1 MELVS
6 EAIAFAVKAHDGM
19 RRKKSE
25 APYILHPMEAAV
37 IVGSMTDD
45 QSLIAAAALHDVV
58 EDAGISLTEIEEKF
72 GKRVKELVASE
83 TEDKRADLPPSDTW
97 RIRKEESLT
106 VLKNTD
112 DIGVLT
118 VWLGDKLANMRS
130 IYRDFKEEG
139 AAMWQRFNQKNADEQ
154 AWYYRSIADLTKRLS
169 HTSAWLEYTTLTEI
183 VFKKGENDK

>member
-37 IVGSMTDD
+37 IVGTMTDD
-45 QSLIAAAALHDVV
+45 QNLIAAAALHDVL
-58 EDAGISLTEIEEKF
+58 EDAGITIQEIEEKF
-72 GKRVKELVASE
+72 GKRVRDLVQSE
-83 TEDKRADLPPSDTW
+83 TEDKREDLPPEVTW
-97 RIRKEESLT
+97 RIRKEESLA

-112 DIGVLT
+112 DIAVLM

-130 IYRDFKEEG
+130 IYREWKEKG
-139 AAMWQRFNQKNADEQ
+139 DAMWQRFNQKDPRQQ
-154 AWYYRSIADLTKRLS
+154 AWYYRSIAQLTDRLAD
-169 HTSAWLEYTTLTEI
+169 TSAWMEYKTLTEL
-183 VFKKGENDK
+183 VFGKGE